1 MIKYISLTYKL
12 VEITKTYNQFNAI
25 TKNDFSE
32 WLRIKHENGHDYL
45 FIKDSLKRKNKS
57 FSRIID
63 TEHPWVFGLSLPYKD
78 QERICVMSHSHNH
91 IEMKIS
97 TADRPETQEEAHEIL
112 EFLIK
117 LFYD

>member
-32 WLRIKHENGHDYL
+32 WLRIKHENGYDYL
-45 FIKDSLKRKNKS
+45 FMKDSPKRKNKS
-57 FSRIID
+57 FSRIIA
-63 TEHPWVFGLSLPYKD
+63 TEHPSVYGLSLPYKG
-78 QERICVMSHSHNH
+78 QERICAMNHSPNH

-97 TADRPETQEEAHEIL
+97 NADRPETQEEAHEIL
-112 EFLIK
+112 KFLIRTF
-117 LFYD
+117 L